1 MKGLLEI
8 KDFTGSVQDVDFKN
22 RIVTGYFNNWDSID
36 SDGDVIRKGAGA
48 KSIAERKSQIFFLNQ
63 HLWHQPHGKDMFIE
77 ERSEGTYFE
86 SNPMPNTSY
95 SNDAL
100 VLYEAGIVKEHSF
113 GFVTQ
118 KSNQITIDGKK
129 VREITEYKLYEFSN
143 VTLGANS
150 NTPYTGLKSAL
161 TNINDLNT
169 EVKKLLNLY
178 RNGNISDDLG
188 AELELAIKMLQLQAF
203 ELGKQETKS
212 TQEPQEPPVSTH
224 DEVEPLISVINQF
237 RQNLKN

>member
-22 RIVTGYFNNWDSID
+22 RIVTGYFNNFDSID

-48 KSIAERKSQIFFLNQ
+48 KSIAERKDKIFFLNQ
-63 HLWHQPHGKDMFIE
+63 HDWKQPHGFAKVLE

-113 GFVTQ
+113 GFVTT
-118 KSNQITIDGKK
+118 KANPDTINGKRI
-129 VREITEYKLYEFSN
+129 REITEYKLFEFSN
-143 VTLGANS
+143 VTLGANP
-150 NTPYTGLKSAL
+150 NTPYTGLKSQF
-161 TNINDLNT
+161 TNINDLNL
-169 EVKKLLNLY
+169 EVKKLLSVF

-188 AELELAIKMLQLQAF
+188 VQLELAIKMLQLQAF

-212 TQEPQEPPVSTH
+212 TQEIQEPPIRTQ
-224 DEVEPLISVINQF
+224 EKNFEPLFDKMLNFKIN
-237 RQNLKN
+237 

>member
-36 SDGDVIRKGAGA
+36 SDGDVIRKGAGS
-48 KSIAERKSQIFFLNQ
+48 KSIAERKDKIFFLNQ
-63 HLWHQPHGKDMFIE
+63 HDWKQPHGFAKVLE
-77 ERSEGTYFE
+77 EKEQGTYFE
-86 SNPMPNTSY
+86 SMPMPNTSY

-100 VLYEAGIVKEHSF
+100 VLYQEGIVKEHSF
-113 GFVTQ
+113 GFVAT
-118 KSNQITIDGKK
+118 KTNNITLDGKK
-129 VREITEYKLYEFSN
+129 VREISEYKLYEFSN

-150 NTPYTGLKSAL
+150 NTIFTGFKSQF
-161 TNINDLNT
+161 TDINDLNL
-169 EVKKLLNLY
+169 EVKKLLGVF

-188 AELELAIKMLQLQAF
+188 VQLELAIKMLQLQAF

-212 TQEPQEPPVSTH
+212 TQPEPIIITHTTIEPQSIKSIFNEFK
-224 DEVEPLISVINQF
+224 I
-237 RQNLKN
+237 

>member
-48 KSIAERKSQIFFLNQ
+48 KTIGERGSDIYYLNQ
-63 HLWHQPHGKDMFIE
+63 HKWDQPHTRDNILKEDG
-77 ERSEGTYFE
+77 SGTYFE
-86 SNPMPNTSY
+86 TSKLPNTTY

-100 VLYEAGIVKEHSF
+100 VLYQEGIIKEHSF
-113 GFVTQ
+113 GFQVV
-118 KSNQITIDGKK
+118 KANQIKIEGKSI
-129 VREITEYKLYEFSN
+129 REIVEYKLYEFSN

-150 NTPYTGLKSAL
+150 STPFTGFKSQF
-161 TNINDLNT
+161 TDINDLNL
-169 EVKKLLNLY
+169 EVKTLLGVF

-188 AELELAIKMLQLQAF
+188 VQLELAIKMLQLQAF

-212 TQEPQEPPVSTH
+212 TQPEPIIITHTTIEPQSIKSIFNEFK
-224 DEVEPLISVINQF
+224 I
-237 RQNLKN
+237 

>member
-8 KDFTGSVQDVDFKN
+8 KDFTGSVKDVDFKN

-48 KSIAERKSQIFFLNQ
+48 KSITERKDKIFFLNQ
-63 HLWHQPHGKDMFIE
+63 HDWKQPHGFASVLKEDDN
-77 ERSEGTYFE
+77 GTYFE
-86 SNPMPNTSY
+86 SNPMPETSY

-113 GFVTQ
+113 GFVTT
-118 KSNQITIDGKK
+118 KSNPVTIDGQKI
-129 VREITEYKLYEFSN
+129 REISEYKLYEFSN

-150 NTPYTGLKSAL
+150 NTPYTGLKSQF
-161 TNINDLNT
+161 TDINDLNL
-169 EVKKLLNLY
+169 EVKKLLSVF

-188 AELELAIKMLQLQAF
+188 VQLELAIKMLQLQAF

-212 TQEPQEPPVSTH
+212 TQNGQEPPVST
-224 DEVEPLISVINQF
+224 LISIEPQEIN
-237 RQNLKN
+237 NLFTNFKI